1 MLCFNTSKMYKF
13 NSHPVYPC
21 RNKSRIHSIRKT
33 RERTT
38 SKSLIPQYIFASHT
52 NSPRPLQ
59 DMNRQ
64 SQPVQQIINLDAK
77 STSRNDMLP
86 NRTPRTPI
94 MLGNPNPL
102 RGYCWTTNQYN
113 VCIRTNMPDT
123 FRGDEL
129 LGCLEE
135 WARRHQLVGVI
146 RSLIKGHF
154 DITNYTIAANVC
166 REVSY
171 LFCRM
176 IA

>member
-1 MLCFNTSKMYKF
+1 MYKF

-33 RERTT
+33 RERT
-38 SKSLIPQYIFASHT
+38 SKSLIPQYIFARHT

-64 SQPVQQIINLDAK
+64 SQPVQQIINGDAK

-94 MLGNPNPL
+94 MNNPNPL
-102 RGYCWTTNQYN
+102 CGYCWTTNQYN
-113 VCIRTNMPDT
+113 VCIRTNKTDT
-123 FRGDEL
+123 FSADEL

-135 WARRHQLVGVI
+135 WARRHQLVEVI
-146 RSLIKGHF
+146 GSIIKGDF
-154 DITNYTIAANVC
+154 AITNYTIAANVC